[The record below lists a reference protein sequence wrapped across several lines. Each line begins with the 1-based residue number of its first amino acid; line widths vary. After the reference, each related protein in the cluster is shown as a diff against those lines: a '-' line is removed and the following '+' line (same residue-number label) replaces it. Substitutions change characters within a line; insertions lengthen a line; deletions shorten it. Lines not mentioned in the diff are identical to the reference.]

1 MIDHDQPF
9 KTKPDVVVTELDGE
23 NESVLLHLG
32 TKKYYTLN
40 ETGVRIWKLL
50 CDGFKTNEITQKLC
64 YEYAVSETSAEKS
77 VTKLIQS
84 LLEEELLS
92 QG

>member
-1 MIDHDQPF
+1 MIDHGQSF
-9 KTKPDVVVTELDGE
+9 KTSSDVVVTELDGE

-50 CDGFKTNEITQKLC
+50 GEGYTTHEVTQKIC
-64 YEYAVSETSAEKS
+64 EEYEVSSTSAEKS
-77 VTKLIQS
+77 VSTLILK

-92 QG
+92 QD